1 MTFTADYLTKKQVK
15 NEGQLAQYHVK
26 DDHEAIVSKELWEV
40 VQLEI
45 QRRKDYHETLRT
57 PHGWGAIRMNSPSPT
72 ECSAVSA
79 VSFSGGAPSTD

>member
-1 MTFTADYLTKKQVK
+1 MK

-45 QRRKDYHETLRT
+45 QRRKDYMKRYGLRT
-57 PHGWGAIRMNSPSPT
+57 MGRNTDEQPSPT
-72 ECSAVSA
+72 GCSAVSA
-79 VSFSGGAPSTD
+79 VSFTGGEPSTD